1 MNEAGVFLFARREH
15 RVRDV
20 NEGNREITR
29 REEREKKE
37 RKGEMREEKRN
48 TESTHALPVATGAGG
63 CIRDVGRIRGW
74 TDSTRR
80 QGWSRGLTR
89 GRGRNGPYD
98 AHVAPTYPV
107 LGRMLPGGLRTL
119 RQPTTSGASRHH
131 RRSARS
137 CCLMGHRPSAVQRRA
152 LRSEIQISE
161 VRSILVVPRQTL
173 PEKGRGGL
181 LSTCQ

>member
-1 MNEAGVFLFARREH
+1 MFLFAWREY
-15 RVRDV
+15 RARDV
-20 NEGNREITR
+20 NEGNRKITR
-29 REEREKKE
+29 SIGRREKKRE
-37 RKGEMREEKRN
+37 RKGETREEKWS

-89 GRGRNGPYD
+89 GRSRNGPYD

-107 LGRMLPGGLRTL
+107 LGRMLPGGLRAL

-137 CCLMGHRPSAVQRRA
+137 CCLMGHRPAAVQRRA

-161 VRSILVVPRQTL
+161 VRSMPQTL
-173 PEKGRGGL
+173 AGEGWGGL

>member
-1 MNEAGVFLFARREH
+1 
-15 RVRDV
+15 
-20 NEGNREITR
+20 
-29 REEREKKE
+29 
-37 RKGEMREEKRN
+37 MREEKRS
-48 TESTHALPVATGAGG
+48 TESTHALPVATGASG

-107 LGRMLPGGLRTL
+107 LGRMLPGGLRAL

-161 VRSILVVPRQTL
+161 VRSILVVPQTL
-173 PEKGRGGL
+173 GEGREAGRQVTFNL
-181 LSTCQ
+181 PVVWWNIAM